1 MTHGTVFSLIFR
13 ALAHGSAP
21 KLQIFKKI
29 YMLFQEKYAKMN
41 LIWLIPNLI
50 DVGIVV
56 VSDHGNDSNNDNASN
71 DLSVVN
77 KE

>member
-1 MTHGTVFSLIFR
+1 
-13 ALAHGSAP
+13 
-21 KLQIFKKI
+21 
-29 YMLFQEKYAKMN
+29 MN